1 MKNHHGPALAFAAT
15 AVLCVLPDPV
25 RADSFLESFDADPS
39 THGWSATGQTNL
51 FEWNRIAGELSV
63 TWDSSRSNSF
73 FAHPLPATLTK
84 ADDFSFAF
92 DLVLDSHAVGVNS
105 ARPSTFQIAAGFVRL
120 ADVTAANYV
129 RGIAPGPRNTVE
141 WAWFGAG
148 GAISAS
154 VSPAIIPSNG
164 GFPWGYAD
172 SYLSLETGVRYR
184 FELAYTAA
192 NRTARLSMTADGEPG
207 PPLSSV
213 VLPPNF
219 TDFAIDAFAISSYSE
234 VGQHPLYGG
243 SVLATGR
250 IDNVALTYP
259 DAPVGRIEFVDA
271 TAARFTARSGWRYE
285 LEASGDLGAWTP
297 IDSQTATADGQMI
310 LYDTRDAFFS
320 VQFYRVK
327 AVRP

>member
-1 MKNHHGPALAFAAT
+1 MKNHHGPVLAFAANV
-15 AVLCVLPDPV
+15 ALCGWLGPL
-25 RADSFLESFDADPS
+25 RAESFLESFDADP
-39 THGWSATGQTNL
+39 TPHGWRPIGHTNL
-51 FEWNRIAGELSV
+51 FEWNRTAGELSV

-73 FAHPLPATLTK
+73 FAYPLPSTLTK
-84 ADDFSFAF
+84 EDDFSFAF
-92 DLVLDSHAVGVNS
+92 DLVLDSHAIGVNP

-184 FELAYTAA
+184 FELAYTAT
-192 NRTARLSMTADGEPG
+192 NRTARLSMTADGQPG
-207 PPLSSV
+207 PALSSV
-213 VLPPNF
+213 VLPSNF

-259 DAPVGRIEFVDA
+259 DAPVGRIEFLDA
-271 TAARFTARSGWRYE
+271 TAARFTGRSGWRYQ
-285 LEASGDLGAWTP
+285 LEASGDLRIWTA
-297 IDSQTATADGQMI
+297 IASQTATADGEVT
-310 LYDTRDAFFS
+310 LYDTRDAFFA